1 MLRFLRTFRAFPRD
15 FMKQHDAAATSSF
28 KQPLFTRNFTL
39 VCLANLCTCMA
50 GYSIMPVLPL
60 YLMDVLHCQKTVMG
74 VAMAVFPLI
83 ALLFRPLSGVI
94 ADRFNRR
101 RVLIFST
108 LLCVVCFPLCLVA
121 SGVIL
126 FMLVRFTHGMAFS
139 SMTTAQAT
147 LAVDFMPEGRIG
159 TGIGIFSSSVSL
171 GMIFGPMLGLFMA
184 HEVSY
189 AAAFWTPA
197 AFALAGAVF
206 QSLLRP
212 GRQQPVPVQKKLTP
226 DMFFMKQGTYAL
238 MALLIASFMQG
249 MITNYLSV
257 LAREHGLA
265 DYASLYFLLMGLGL
279 MASRLFSG
287 YVSDHGFLVPMVC
300 VAELAT
306 MVGVLLLSSAF
317 SPVPFVLYGAL
328 LGITIG
334 ALMPSFQTMLVS
346 LADKSRRGVANSMY
360 FIGMDGG
367 TFLALVSGGVIADFL
382 GMDAAYRVGAL
393 GQLASI
399 AIFLKLVVPQ
409 LRARNA
415 EKNA

>member
-1 MLRFLRTFRAFPRD
+1 
-15 FMKQHDAAATSSF
+15 MKQHDAAVTAASG
-28 KQPLFTRNFTL
+28 QPLFTKNFTL

-60 YLMDVLHCQKTVMG
+60 YLMDVMHCQKTVMG

-83 ALLFRPLSGVI
+83 ALLFRPLSGLI
-94 ADRFNRR
+94 ADRFNRQ
-101 RVLIFST
+101 RVLIIST
-108 LLCVVCFPLCLVA
+108 LLCVACFPLCLAA
-121 SGVIL
+121 SSVLI

-147 LAVDFMPEGRIG
+147 LAVDFMPEGKLG
-159 TGIGIFSSSVSL
+159 TGIGIFSSTVSL
-171 GMIFGPMLGLFMA
+171 GMIFGPMIGLFMA
-184 HEVSY
+184 HDVSY

-197 AFALAGAVF
+197 AFAFAGAVF
-206 QSLLRP
+206 QSLLHP
-212 GRQQPVPVQKKLTP
+212 KKQALPVQKKLTP
-226 DMFFMKQGTYAL
+226 DMFFMKEGICAL

-279 MASRLFSG
+279 MVSRLFSG
-287 YVSDHGFLVPMVC
+287 YVSDHGYLVPMVC
-300 VAELAT
+300 LAELVT
-306 MVGVLLLSSAF
+306 IVGVMILSFSF
-317 SPVPFVLYGAL
+317 SPVPFVLCGAL
-328 LGITIG
+328 LGVTIG
-334 ALMPSFQTMLVS
+334 ALMPSFQTMLVT

-367 TFLALVSGGVIADFL
+367 VFLALVSGGIIADFL
-382 GMDAAYRVGAL
+382 GMDAAYRVGAV
-393 GQLASI
+393 GQLAAI

-409 LRARNA
+409 LRARKAQNA
-415 EKNA
+415 AKTA